1 MFGFHLTNGI
11 TYQGHRQDLAD
22 HRGQGI
28 RLHLDDLVI
37 HRDHDL
43 QGVLDHPWLH
53 DLDVKR
59 M

>member
-1 MFGFHLTNGI
+1 MLDFHLTNRI
-11 TYQGHRQDLAD
+11 TYQGHRRDLTD
-22 HRGQGI
+22 HRVQGI
-28 RLHLDDLVI
+28 QLHLDDLAI

-43 QGVLDHPWLH
+43 QGVLDYQWLH